1 MNGLLKHLFTGLL
14 LLCFIQLVAQ
24 PTFTLSP
31 STNTVTQGNT
41 FTVDVRVS
49 NFTNVASIQFPITWN
64 PAIISY
70 QSISNINATALP
82 GLTTS
87 SFGVPGS
94 GNAPNDRVIL
104 SWNHPNF
111 TGVSL
116 ADQTVLFSLTF
127 RGELNG
133 TTLIEFNEN
142 LPQSIEILNPQGI
155 DLGFVGND
163 AAATVSGGGGT
174 PTGFTLSLAD
184 VSANQGDNICLP
196 VTVNDFNNILG
207 MQFSINYNAAALT
220 FTGSQ
225 NFNAALVGFT
235 SASIGN
241 PTPGNLTFTWNDPF
255 AAGVTLPNGAT
266 LLELCFTVTGST
278 TTTVSFSGTPT
289 PIEIIDGNEM
299 NVPFNSESGT
309 VTVGGSGGP
318 TGFTLS
324 LADVSAN
331 QGDNVCLPVTVNDF
345 NNILGMQFSINYDPA
360 ALMFTGSQNF
370 NAALVGFTS
379 ASIGNPTPGNLTF
392 TWNDPFAAGVTLPNG
407 ATLLELCFTVTG
419 NSTTTVSFSG
429 TPTPIEIID
438 GNEMNVPFNSE
449 SGTVTVGGS
458 GPLPI
463 TLTLADVSA
472 DQGDN
477 VCLPL
482 TVTNFTNITSM
493 QFNVNYNASILSF
506 SGAQNFN
513 ATLPGWGAA
522 SITNPS
528 PGVLTVNWSNA
539 TGVTLA
545 NNASLVRLCF
555 DVTGNTTSD
564 VTIPVPRTIQ
574 NGDGAAVNSTVNSG
588 TVTVSPPL
596 DGFTLI
602 LADATANQGD
612 NVCLPVT
619 VNDFNNILGM
629 QFSINY
635 DPAALTFTGA
645 QNFNAAL
652 VGFTAGSVGNP
663 TPGNLTF
670 TWNDPL
676 ATGVTLPNG
685 ATIFELCFDVLT
697 NESTTVVF
705 SGMPTPIE
713 VIDGDEMEVPFTG
726 LPGTISPPTS
736 GPLPITLTLA
746 DVSADQGDNVC
757 LPLTVTNFTNI
768 TSMQFNVNYNASIL
782 SFSGAQNFNATLPG
796 WGAASI
802 TNPSPG
808 VLTVSW
814 SNATG
819 VTLANAASLVRL
831 CFNVTGSTTSDVT
844 IPSPRTIQN
853 GDGAAVN
860 STVNSGTVTVS
871 PPLEGFG
878 LILADATASQGDNVC
893 LPVTV
898 NDFNNILG
906 MQFSINYDPAA
917 LTFTGAQNF
926 NAALVG
932 FTAGS
937 VGNPTPGNLTF
948 TWNDPLATGVTLP
961 NGATIFELCFDVLT
975 NESTT
980 VVFSGMPTPIE
991 IIDGDEM
998 EVPFTGLPG
1007 TISPPTS
1014 GPLPITF
1021 TLTDVTANQGDNVCL
1036 PIRVTNFTNITSMQ
1050 FNINYNAA
1058 ILSYTGA
1065 QNFNIMLPGWG
1076 AASITN
1082 PSPGVLTASWSN
1094 ATGITLT
1101 DNSSLGR
1108 ICFDVVG
1115 TTTSDVTMP
1124 SPRTIQNG
1132 DGDAVNST
1140 VNSGTVTINPLVEG
1154 FALIL
1159 ADATAMTGDNVCLP
1173 VTVNDFN
1180 NILGMQFSINYDP
1193 AVLVFTSTQNFN
1205 PSLVGFT
1212 TASVGNPPPPGNLT
1226 TTWNDPFA
1234 NGVTLPN
1241 GATIFE
1247 VCFDVI
1253 GSVTTTVSFSGMP
1266 TPIEVIDGDEMEV
1279 PFTGVPGTITIG
1291 QMGSGTFAASLST
1304 VEACTGDN
1312 FCMDF
1317 TASTFTDIKGMQFSI
1332 TYNSTDLSF
1341 AQISNINAGL
1351 PGLTAASFSA
1361 SPGVIN
1367 FQWESSTGNAV
1378 SLNPNS
1384 VLFSICF
1391 NKLTNNNSTVT
1402 IGSNPTPIEITD
1414 TNDDLVAFSG
1424 ATGQVTCDPALPLQF
1439 GQVDVVNLTCA
1450 DEPIGSITIVSM
1462 VNGSG
1467 NYTYQWSI
1475 PGQSGPSVTGRGA
1488 STITVTVT
1496 DTVTGMSVSGTYS
1509 ITSPPAITGSVVN
1522 ITNILCAGDNTGAI
1536 TISAG
1541 GGVPPLS
1548 YNWSGSLPDNVTTQ
1562 SNLSAGSYS
1571 VTIVD
1576 QNGCDQVLGNILVNE
1591 LAQPIVLTGTVAL
1604 IPGGG
1609 SPGGINLT
1617 VAGGTPGFTYSWTG
1631 PNGYT
1636 FGGQDPNN
1644 ILTPGEYCV
1653 TVTDAAGCMASTCFN
1668 VYEVLRLTFFT
1679 IDDACPGSCNGGV
1692 NITIAGGSCPGMET
1706 YRWINLATNADV
1718 ALTQDLLNACAGT
1731 YRVMITD
1738 CAGTSISAD
1747 FTIEES
1753 DPIVLE
1759 ATVTGVTGSNN
1770 GTITLTTVSG
1780 GSGSGYTFAWT
1791 GPNMFTSSMQNLANL
1806 AFGTY
1811 CVTVTDGAGCTQSA
1825 CYMVDSA
1832 PLSIVQLVTNPVSCP
1847 GDTDGS
1853 VFFAI
1858 AGGQQPI
1865 SITLN
1870 DGTMDIG
1877 PFLVNDTGER
1887 TITNLPAGNYTYTI
1901 TDSGMNNLPGSFTIG
1916 SPDPLTVSSAII
1928 FNDTEDA
1935 GGSGSVTIMVSGGTG
1950 IPTITWN
1957 GYPNGQQVNQIVG
1970 PTTITGIIRDEN
1982 NCSLPISYQVLQM
1995 TESAV
2000 ITDAGCTDSMD
2011 GSITVTAAGGTEPY
2025 TYVWT
2030 AEGSNDPI
2038 SMDASIMNLSPNT
2051 YTVVITDGT
2060 GATLIRNY
2068 EIETQS
2074 AFTASAVVSGAL
2086 DCFDSTDGEIQAS
2099 VTNNGT
2105 STSFTYEF
2113 ELAGAM
2119 VGTNT
2124 TGTLG
2129 NAAPGT
2135 YTIFVIDNFMCEQQ
2149 TTVQLTA
2156 PQPMSVESSVKS
2168 ISCDGRQDGEIFVEA
2183 MGGTAP
2189 YSYSWSTGQTGQQ
2202 RTNLAPGTYTLT
2214 VTDANDCQFIE
2225 SYVVAESAPIIVT
2238 IETEPHTDADNCNG
2252 SVMAI
2257 VLGGNPPYTYNWLNI
2272 PGTPNTG
2279 TVTNLCAGTYM
2290 LQVTDASGCSSE
2302 VVSGKVADERF
2313 ECFEDRVVITPDG
2326 NGSNDEFIIFCADA
2340 LTDNH
2345 LEIYNR
2351 WGQLVYETNNYS
2363 NDWEG
2368 TSQNGDDLP
2377 AGPYYWVLDYSSP
2390 GSGEPLQ
2397 KRGSLTIVRD

>member
-31 STNTVTQGNT
+31 STNPVNQGNS

-49 NFTNVASIQFPITWN
+49 NFTNVASIQFPISWN
-64 PAIISY
+64 AAIISY
-70 QSISNINATALP
+70 QSISNINSTALP

-94 GNAPNDRVIL
+94 GNAPNDRVVL

-111 TGVSL
+111 TGVNL
-116 ADQTVLFSLTF
+116 ADQTILFSLTF
-127 RGELNG
+127 QGAMNG

-142 LPQSIEILNPQGI
+142 LPQSIEILNPQGM
-155 DLGFVGND
+155 DLGFIGND
-163 AAATVSGGGGT
+163 AVATVSGGGGT

-184 VSANQGDNICLP
+184 VSANQGDNVCLP

-207 MQFSINYNAAALT
+207 MQFSVNYNASVLA
-220 FTGSQ
+220 FTGAQ

-266 LLELCFTVTGST
+266 IFELCFDVTGASSS
-278 TTTVSFSGTPT
+278 TVSFSGTPT

-299 NVPFNSESGT
+299 TVPFNSESGT
-309 VTVGGSGGP
+309 VTVGGGGGP
-318 TGFTLS
+318 VGFTLS
-324 LADVSAN
+324 LGDVSAN

-345 NNILGMQFSINYDPA
+345 NNILGMQFSVNYDA
-360 ALMFTGSQNF
+360 SALMFTGSQNF

-379 ASIGNPTPGNLTF
+379 ASIGNPSPGNLTF

-407 ATLLELCFTVTG
+407 ATLLELCFDVTG
-419 NSTTTVSFSG
+419 SSTTTVSFSG
-429 TPTPIEIID
+429 NPTPIEIID
-438 GNEMNVPFNSE
+438 GNEMTVPFNSE
-449 SGTVTVGGS
+449 SGTVTIGGS

-493 QFNVNYNASILSF
+493 QFNVNYNASILGFTGTQS
-506 SGAQNFN
+506 FN
-513 ATLPGWGAA
+513 ATLPGWGVA

-528 PGVLTVNWSNA
+528 AGVLTVSWSNA

-545 NNASLVRLCF
+545 NNASLVQLCF
-555 DVTGNTTSD
+555 DVTGNTTSN
-564 VTIPVPRTIQ
+564 VTIPAPRTIQ
-574 NGDGAAVNSTVNSG
+574 NGDGNAVTSNVNTG

-596 DGFTLI
+596 VGFTLI
-602 LADATANQGD
+602 LPDVTANQGD

-619 VNDFNNILGM
+619 VNDFNNILGI
-629 QFSINY
+629 QFSVNY
-635 DPAALTFTGA
+635 NASELTFTGS
-645 QNFNAAL
+645 QNFNPAL
-652 VGFTAGSVGNP
+652 VGFTSASVGNP

-670 TWNDPL
+670 TWNDPF
-676 ATGVTLPNG
+676 AAGVTLPNG
-685 ATIFELCFDVLT
+685 ATIFELCFDVTT
-697 NESTTVVF
+697 NMSTTVVL
-705 SGMPTPIE
+705 SGTPTPIE
-713 VIDGDEMEVPFTG
+713 VIDSNEMEVVFNSVS
-726 LPGTISPPTS
+726 GTISPPTS

-782 SFSGAQNFNATLPG
+782 SFTGAQNFNVMLPG

-808 VLTVSW
+808 VLTVNW

-819 VTLANAASLVRL
+819 VTLANNASLVRL
-831 CFNVTGSTTSDVT
+831 CFDVTGNTSSDVT
-844 IPSPRTIQN
+844 IPAPRTIQN
-853 GDGAAVN
+853 GDGDAVT
-860 STVNSGTVTVS
+860 SSVNTGTVTVS
-871 PPLEGFG
+871 PPLEGFN
-878 LILADATASQGDNVC
+878 LILADATANQGDNVC

-906 MQFSINYDPAA
+906 IQFSVNYDPAA
-917 LTFTGAQNF
+917 LTFTGSQNF
-926 NAALVG
+926 NPALVG
-932 FTAGS
+932 FTSAS

-948 TWNDPLATGVTLP
+948 TWNDPFAAGVTLP
-961 NGATIFELCFDVLT
+961 NGTTIFELCFDVLT

-980 VVFSGMPTPIE
+980 VVFSGTPTPIE
-991 IIDGDEM
+991 VIDGNEM
-998 EVPFTGLPG
+998 EVMFNSVSG

-1014 GPLPITF
+1014 GPLPITI

-1076 AASITN
+1076 PASITN
-1082 PSPGVLTASWSN
+1082 PSAGVLTVNWSN
-1094 ATGITLT
+1094 ATGITLA

-1108 ICFDVVG
+1108 ICFDVIG
-1115 TTTSDVTMP
+1115 NTTSDVTIP
-1124 SPRTIQNG
+1124 APRTIQNG
-1132 DGDAVNST
+1132 DGDAVTST
-1140 VNSGTVTINPLVEG
+1140 VNSGTVTVNPLVDG

-1159 ADATAMTGDNVCLP
+1159 ANATAMTGDNVCLP

-1193 AVLVFTSTQNFN
+1193 AALVFTGTQNFN
-1205 PSLVGFT
+1205 PALVGFT
-1212 TASVGNPPPPGNLT
+1212 TASGGNPNPGDLT
-1226 TTWNDPFA
+1226 FTWNDPFA
-1234 NGVTLPN
+1234 AGVTLPN

-1253 GSVTTTVSFSGMP
+1253 GTATTTVTFSGMP

-1291 QMGSGTFAASLST
+1291 AGESGTFAASLST

-1312 FCMDF
+1312 FCMNF
-1317 TASTFTDIKGMQFSI
+1317 TASAFTNIKGMQFSI
-1332 TYNSTDLSF
+1332 TYNSADLSF
-1341 AQISNINAGL
+1341 AQVNNINAGL
-1351 PGLTAASFSA
+1351 PGLTMASFSPA
-1361 SPGVIN
+1361 AGVIN

-1378 SLNPNS
+1378 SLNPNA

-1391 NKLTNNNSTVT
+1391 NKLSNNNSTVT
-1402 IGSNPTPIEITD
+1402 IGGSPTPIEITD
-1414 TNDDLVAFSG
+1414 ANDALVPFSG
-1424 ATGQVTCDPALPLQF
+1424 ATGQITCNAVLPLEF

-1475 PGQSGPSVTGRGA
+1475 PGQTGPSVTGLGA

-1496 DTVTGMSVSGTYS
+1496 DTTTGMTVSGTYN
-1509 ITSPPAITGSVVN
+1509 IISPPAIIGSVVEIIN
-1522 ITNILCAGDNTGAI
+1522 IQCAGDSSGAI

-1562 SNLSAGSYS
+1562 SNLPAGSYS

-1609 SPGGINLT
+1609 TPGGINLT
-1617 VAGGTPGFTYSWTG
+1617 VAGGNPGFTYSWTG

-1636 FGGQDPNN
+1636 FAGQDPNN
-1644 ILTPGEYCV
+1644 ITTPGEYCV
-1653 TVTDAAGCMASTCFN
+1653 TVTDASGCTASTCFDI
-1668 VYEVLRLTFFT
+1668 YEVLRLTFFT
-1679 IDDACPGSCNGGV
+1679 INDACPGGSNGNV

-1718 ALTQDLLNACAGT
+1718 AFTQDLMNVPAGT

-1747 FTIEES
+1747 FTIEEN
-1753 DPIVLE
+1753 DPIVLVP
-1759 ATVTGVTGSNN
+1759 TVTDVTGINDGAIS
-1770 GTITLTTVSG
+1770 LAVSG
-1780 GSGSGYTFAWT
+1780 GSGSGYTFVWT
-1791 GPNMFTSSMQNLANL
+1791 GPNMYTSSMQNLTNL

-1832 PLSIVQLVTNPVSCP
+1832 PLAIVQLVPSSVSCP

-1853 VFFAI
+1853 VFFSI

-1865 SITLN
+1865 NITLN
-1870 DGTMDIG
+1870 NGTTNIG
-1877 PFLVNDTGER
+1877 PFAVDVTGER
-1887 TITNLPAGNYTYTI
+1887 NIANLPAGDYDFDI
-1901 TDSGMNNLPGSFTIG
+1901 IDAGGNNLTGSFTIG
-1916 SPDPLTVSSAII
+1916 SPVPLTVSSAIVV
-1928 FNDTEDA
+1928 NDTEDA
-1935 GGSGSVTIMVSGGTG
+1935 GGSGSVTIMVTGGTG
-1950 IPTITWN
+1950 VPTITWN
-1957 GYPNGQQVNQIVG
+1957 GYPNGPQISGITG
-1970 PTTITGIIRDEN
+1970 PTTITGLIRDEN

-2000 ITDAGCTDSMD
+2000 ITDAGCTNSTD
-2011 GSITVTAAGGTEPY
+2011 GSITVTAAGGTAPY
-2025 TYVWT
+2025 TYSWT
-2030 AEGSNDPI
+2030 AVGGGGTVISTDPTI
-2038 SMDASIMNLSPNT
+2038 DNVGPNT

-2074 AFTASAVVSGAL
+2074 DFTASAVVSGAL
-2086 DCFDSTDGEIQAS
+2086 DCFDSTDGEIQAT

-2135 YTIFVIDNFMCEQQ
+2135 YTVFVIDNFMCEQQ
-2149 TTVQLTA
+2149 TTVELTA
-2156 PQPMSVESSVKS
+2156 PQPMSVSESVKE

-2189 YSYSWSTGQTGQQ
+2189 YSYAWSTGQSGQQ
-2202 RTNLAPGTYTLT
+2202 LTSVAAGTYTLT

-2225 SYVVAESAPIIVT
+2225 SYTIAESSPIIVT
-2238 IETEPHTDADNCNG
+2238 IETEPHTDANNCNG

-2257 VLGGNPPYTYNWLNI
+2257 VLGGNPPYSYDWLNI
-2272 PGTPNTG
+2272 PGNPDTG

-2302 VVSGKVADERF
+2302 VVSGTVADERF
-2313 ECFEDRVVITPDG
+2313 ECFSDRIVITPDG
-2326 NGSNDEFIIFCADA
+2326 NGSNDEFIIFCAEA

-2351 WGQLVYETNNYS
+2351 WGQLVFETDNYV